1 MDSIRRMIE
10 AAIVGSPLAR
20 LLGVRSLAL
29 ERDRARLALPFRSEL
44 TTTGDLLHG
53 GALAAL
59 VDVAATA
66 ACWCS
71 EDLPAGARGTT
82 IALSIQYLE
91 GARGAEVAAEARVVR
106 RGGSIV
112 FCEVE
117 VAAADGTPVAR
128 ASVTYKLSAGRPR
141 AQAAA

>member
-1 MDSIRRMIE
+1 MDAIRRLVE
-10 AAIVGSPLAR
+10 AAVVGAPLAR
-20 LLGVRSLAL
+20 LLGVRSVAL
-29 ERDRARLALPFRSEL
+29 ERDRARLSLPFRPEL
-44 TTTGDLLHG
+44 TTLGDLVHG

-82 IALSIQYLE
+82 IGFSIQYLQ
-91 GARGAEVAAEARVVR
+91 GARGGEVTADARVIR
-106 RGGSIV
+106 RGTSIV

-117 VAAADGTPVAR
+117 VAAADGTPCAR
-128 ASVTYKLSAGRPR
+128 ANVTYKLSVGRPR